1 MALAGAA
8 PSPRRSKN
16 GTLTSVTC
24 GVEPSGDWPAHQPE
38 FKFPPGDCGV
48 NPQDL
53 AGPKCRAAAAHH
65 AGILRLSFAPFFNFK
80 RPSCPKAEEI
90 VISLLLKVRRSQVDQ
105 ISRSRFSAMRAT
117 GT

>member
-1 MALAGAA
+1 VALAGAA

-16 GTLTSVTC
+16 GTLTSVTVWSLQET
-24 GVEPSGDWPAHQPE
+24 GQHTNLSSNSRPE
-38 FKFPPGDCGV
+38 CGV

-90 VISLLLKVRRSQVDQ
+90 VISLRSVGVRLA
-105 ISRSRFSAMRAT
+105 RFQGHGSPR
-117 GT
+117 